1 MNEITDFFRTAESA
15 EARETLE
22 FMLHECSLDQA
33 PDRATVALWQ
43 TLLHERGGRFA
54 ALAALCRDWL
64 ETEQP

>member
-1 MNEITDFFRTAESA
+1 MNEITDFFRTAEPA

-54 ALAALCRDWL
+54 A
-64 ETEQP
+64 PH